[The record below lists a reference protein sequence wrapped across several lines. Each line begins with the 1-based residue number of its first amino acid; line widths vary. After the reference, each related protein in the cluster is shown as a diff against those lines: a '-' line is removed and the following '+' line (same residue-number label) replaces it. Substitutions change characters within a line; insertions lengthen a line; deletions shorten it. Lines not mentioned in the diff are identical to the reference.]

1 MTKEATVLDPINPDL
16 AVALASAAGL
26 DPSDLKAQI
35 ARQQAGDDDPDKLR
49 ARIAQL
55 EQELAAIVGSEMS
68 RDVADETEPTAPQP
82 HELLAQRLHDAQSEW
97 ITLGGPGGSGDG
109 QA

>member
-1 MTKEATVLDPINPDL
+1 MTKEATVPDRINPDL
-16 AVALASAAGL
+16 AIALAAAAGL
-26 DPSDLKAQI
+26 DTSDLKAQI
-35 ARQQAGDDDPDKLR
+35 AREQSGDDDPDKLR

-55 EQELAAIVGSEMS
+55 EQELATRVGKETSS
-68 RDVADETEPTAPQP
+68 GPADKTEPTAPQP

-97 ITLGGPGGSGDG
+97 ITLGGRGGSDNV

>member
-1 MTKEATVLDPINPDL
+1 MTKEATVPDPINPDL
-16 AVALASAAGL
+16 AVALAAAAGL

-35 ARQQAGDDDPDKLR
+35 ARQQAGDDDPHKLR

-55 EQELAAIVGSEMS
+55 EQELAAGARETTP
-68 RDVADETEPTAPQP
+68 RPGDEAERPAPQP

-97 ITLGGPGGSGDG
+97 TTLGGPEESGNG